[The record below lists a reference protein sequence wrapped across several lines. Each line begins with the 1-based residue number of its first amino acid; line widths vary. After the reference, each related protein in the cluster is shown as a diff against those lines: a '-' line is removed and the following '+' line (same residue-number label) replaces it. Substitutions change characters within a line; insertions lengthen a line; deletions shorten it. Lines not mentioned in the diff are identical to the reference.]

1 MVNKDYIMRLIEQ
14 LSQAIAKIL
23 FNVEN
28 KNYEA
33 AINEINLSYKGLTGL
48 DPSLVNSL
56 SDQEIIFFLTKG
68 RTADSEKYLVIA
80 RLLRAEAELN
90 EITKKDFNDALEKY
104 QKSLSLYLE
113 FFLNNIDATKNYSS
127 HIEFILARIK
137 SYTLPL
143 HIKYKLFRYYELIGE
158 YSKTE
163 DILFELVDSKY
174 PDIISEGKN
183 FFQRLSQKSD
193 GELSAGNLPREELKI
208 GIDDLNKKSV
218 S

>member
-33 AINEINLSYKGLTGL
+33 ATNEINLSYRGLTGL
-48 DPSLVNSL
+48 DPLLVNSM
-56 SDQEIIFFLTKG
+56 SDQELISFITKDK
-68 RTADSEKYLVIA
+68 TAYQEKCLVIA
-80 RLLRAEAELN
+80 RLLRAEAEVN
-90 EITKKDFNDALEKY
+90 EIINNDFNNALGKY
-104 QKSLSLYLE
+104 WKSLSLYLE
-113 FFLNNIDATKNYSS
+113 LSLNNIDAIKDNSP
-127 HIEFILARIK
+127 HIEFILAKIK

-143 HIKYKLFRYYELIGE
+143 HIKYKLFRYCELIGE
-158 YSKTE
+158 YSKAE
-163 DILFELVDSKY
+163 DLLFELVDSKY

-183 FFQRLSQKSD
+183 FFQRLSQKSNE
-193 GELSAGNLPREELKI
+193 ELSAGNLPREELKN

-218 S
+218 L